1 VKSRTPVVIALTAAT
16 AAASAM
22 VAVSGPATAQ
32 APIPTD
38 PAAVAALAKDSAA
51 ALIADRPAVLQA
63 SADETFV
70 QRQVIST
77 DKLQYVPYER
87 TYKGLPVVGG
97 DFVVVTDRAG
107 QTQFTSVAQDRPIGQ
122 LSVTPKLSAADSVP
136 FAKAE
141 LKTVKNV
148 ESTRLVVLNTTGTPA
163 LAWESVVNGT
173 RIDDHGDESA
183 SRLTVDVDAA
193 TGKVL
198 RTKDNITHVS
208 GTGTGWIT
216 GSVSLD
222 TTLSGSTYSLK
233 DPSLTTLTCQDSSTN
248 TTFSGTDNV
257 WGNGTGSN
265 KETGCVD
272 AFYAAQ
278 KQKAMLSSWLG
289 RTGFTSNG
297 GAWPIRVGLNETNAY
312 YDGTQVQIG
321 KNSAGQ
327 WIASLDVVGHE
338 IGHGIDDNTPGGIS
352 GNGTQEFVGDV
363 FGTATEAYA
372 ANPNDPFDY
381 QVGEEV
387 NLVGSGPI
395 RYMYNPSLAGDDN
408 CYSSS
413 TPTQEV
419 HAAAGPGNHW
429 FYLLAE
435 GTNPTNGQP
444 ASTRCSGTGAL
455 TGVGIQTATKIMYNA
470 MLMKTSS
477 SSYLKYRTWTLT
489 SAKALD
495 STCGLFN
502 KTKAAWDA
510 VNVPAQTADPT
521 CTTSTPT
528 TSPTASPT
536 TSPTTAPVSCTGTNA
551 TDVSIPD
558 AGSAVYSNVTISGC
572 ARNASSTSTV
582 AVNIVHTYRGDVK
595 VDLVAPDGSTY
606 ALKATSSSD
615 STDNV
620 STTYTANLSSEA
632 ANGTWRL
639 KAQDAYSSDTGYIN
653 TWTLTL

>member
-1 VKSRTPVVIALTAAT
+1 VKPRTPVVIAVTAAT

-22 VAVSGPATAQ
+22 VWITGPATAQ
-32 APIPTD
+32 PVSP
-38 PAAVAALAKDSAA
+38 SAA
-51 ALIADRPAVLQA
+51 AAA
-63 SADETFV
+63 SADKAADTAEALVAAEPANLQTSDGEAYV
-70 QRQVIST
+70 QRPVIST
-77 DKLQYVPYER
+77 EKLQYVPYDR
-87 TYKGLPVVGG
+87 TYKGLPVIGG
-97 DFVVVTDRAG
+97 DFVVVTDNAG
-107 QTQFTSVAQDRPIGQ
+107 NTKYTSVAQSSPIGE
-122 LSVTPKLSAADSVP
+122 LTTTPKLTAADSLKI
-136 FAKAE
+136 AKAE
-141 LKTVKNV
+141 LKSVKNV
-148 ESTRLVVLNTTGTPA
+148 ESTKLVVVTTTGDPT
-163 LAWESVVNGT
+163 LAWESTINGT
-173 RIDDHGDESA
+173 GAEGI

-193 TGKVL
+193 TGAVL
-198 RTKDNITHVS
+198 RTYEHVMDVA

-216 GSVSLD
+216 GAVSLD
-222 TTLSGSTYSLK
+222 TTLSGSTYSLR
-233 DPSLTTLTCQDSSTN
+233 DPSITTLSCQDSSTN
-248 TTFSGTDNV
+248 TVFSGTDNA
-257 WGNGTGSN
+257 WGNGTGTN

-272 AFYAAQ
+272 AFYSAQ
-278 KQKAMLSSWLG
+278 KEKGMLSSWLG
-289 RTGFTSNG
+289 RTGFTSSG
-297 GAWPIRVGLNETNAY
+297 GAWPIRVGLNQQNAY
-312 YDGTQVQIG
+312 YDGNQIQIG
-321 KNSAGQ
+321 KNTAGQ
-327 WIASLDVVGHE
+327 WISSPDVVGHE

-363 FGTATEAYA
+363 FGAATEAFA
-372 ANPNDPFDY
+372 NNPNDPADY

-413 TPTQEV
+413 TPSQEV

-444 ASTRCSGTGAL
+444 ASTRCSGSGAL

-489 SAKALD
+489 AAKALD
-495 STCGLFN
+495 TTCGLFN

-510 VNVPAQTADPT
+510 VSVSAQTADPT
-521 CTTSTPT
+521 CSTTT
-528 TSPTASPT
+528 TSPSPSTTTSNPPT
-536 TSPTTAPVSCTGTNA
+536 TGCTGTNA

-558 AGSAVYSNVTISGC
+558 AGAAVYSNVTISGC

-582 AVNIVHTYRGDVK
+582 AVNIVHTYRGDVR

-615 STDNV
+615 SADNIN
-620 STTYTANLSSEA
+620 TTYTVNLSSEA

-639 KAQDAYSSDTGYIN
+639 KAQDVYSTDTGYIN
-653 TWTLTL
+653 TWTLTI